1 GSAGGCVRRRARAF
15 QDRLLVGRA
24 DEPGRP
30 VRRGDDAAAGGNP
43 RGAGAVLGGAGG
55 GGGPDRGLR
64 AGPGRDHFALTL
76 CRIRRLFSRSQ
87 SRFFSVSRLSCC
99 ALPLA
104 SAISAFTRPP
114 L

>member
-1 GSAGGCVRRRARAF
+1 MRQVFGG
-15 QDRLLVGRA
+15 
-24 DEPGRP
+24 DE
-30 VRRGDDAAAGGNP
+30 
-43 RGAGAVLGGAGG
+43 
-55 GGGPDRGLR
+55 
-64 AGPGRDHFALTL
+64 TL
-76 CRIRRLFSRSQ
+76 CLISLPLRCARKVRLRRCAAQPFGFDETFCLIKRPFSLSQ